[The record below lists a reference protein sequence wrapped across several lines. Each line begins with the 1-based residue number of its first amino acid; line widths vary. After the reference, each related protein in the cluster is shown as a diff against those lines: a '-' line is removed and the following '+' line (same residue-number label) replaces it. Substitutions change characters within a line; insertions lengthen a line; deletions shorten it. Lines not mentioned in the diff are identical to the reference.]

1 MINILNWELGSF
13 AHDFSNIFY
22 LKNLSTKESILQ
34 CANVN
39 LKFWAILTEPGVGT
53 LCISA
58 SPLAS
63 AQPHVAVSKSRKL
76 RKGSLN
82 QMLYYTR
89 FVCWAFQHQTIS
101 RFIMFPLDQS
111 PLYERPLKQE
121 FLIFY
126 EAPSGWALNMLF
138 PLFFFIIYFLS
149 LHPKS
154 LKWMGIMSLEN
165 NDHKIWQGDGCLV

>member
-34 CANVN
+34 GANVK
-39 LKFWAILTEPGVGT
+39 LKFWAILTETGVGT

-165 NDHKIWQGDGCLV
+165 NDHNIWQGDGCLV

>member
-1 MINILNWELGSF
+1 MINILNWQLGSF
-13 AHDFSNIFY
+13 AHDFPTHFTLRTFLQKKASCKAPTWKLNSEPPS
-22 LKNLSTKESILQ
+22 LKQE
-34 CANVN
+34 
-39 LKFWAILTEPGVGT
+39 WGT

-63 AQPHVAVSKSRKL
+63 AQAHVAVSKSWKL
-76 RKGSLN
+76 RKGRLN

-89 FVCWAFQHQTIS
+89 FVCWAFQNQTTN

-154 LKWMGIMSLEN
+154 LEWMRIMSLEN
-165 NDHKIWQGDGCLV
+165 NDHKIWQGDGFLV